1 MKNILVIG
9 LGYVGLAFSLLL
21 SDRHN
26 VTCVDIDKDKIDKL
40 NKGISPINTDEFI
53 SNVTQKRINNMR
65 FTTSLDNLEDVFD
78 IAIIATPTDYDE
90 IKDCFNV
97 ASVTSVINTL
107 KAKQIAKNIIIKSTI
122 PVGYTASFDMDNLY
136 FSPEFLKEDKAIS
149 DILYPSRIILGG
161 KKENKELLNVFIDLA
176 INKDVDTL
184 FTTSS
189 EAEAIKLFSNA
200 FLALRISFF
209 NEVDTFALE
218 KNMDTSKIIKGI
230 CLDKRIGD
238 YYNNPSFGY
247 GGYCLPKDTKQL
259 KSNFKDIPSSLIN
272 AIVDANKV
280 RKEYILKVLS
290 KTKKDQTLG
299 IYRLSM
305 KKGSDNYRNSSIND
319 IIINL
324 IKDGY
329 KVIVYEPNY
338 DNPTY
343 LDATINNDLDSF
355 KKEADII
362 IANRVDEKLSD
373 VTDKIFTRDIFSR
386 D

>member
-21 SDRHN
+21 SDKHN

-259 KSNFKDIPSSLIN
+259 KSNFKDIPSSLIT

>member
-21 SDRHN
+21 SDKHN

-40 NKGISPINTDEFI
+40 NKGISPINTIEFI
-53 SNVTQKRINNMR
+53 NNVTQKRINNIR

-97 ASVTSVINTL
+97 TSVTSVINTL

-122 PVGYTASFDMDNLY
+122 PVGYTASFNMDNLY

-272 AIVDANKV
+272 AIVDANKI

-290 KTKKDQTLG
+290 KERKDQTLG

-324 IKDGY
+324 IKNGY

-362 IANRVDEKLSD
+362 IANRVDEKLND

>member
-53 SNVTQKRINNMR
+53 SNVTQKRLKNMR
-65 FTTSLDNLEDVFD
+65 FATSLDDLEDVFD

-122 PVGYTASFDMDNLY
+122 PVGYTASFNMDNLY

-373 VTDKIFTRDIFSR
+373 VADKIFTRDIFSR

>member
-21 SDRHN
+21 SDKHN

>member
-26 VTCVDIDKDKIDKL
+26 VTCVDIDKNKIDKL

-107 KAKQIAKNIIIKSTI
+107 KAKQIAKDIIIKSTI
-122 PVGYTASFDMDNLY
+122 PVGYTASFNMDNLY

-362 IANRVDEKLSD
+362 IANRVDEKLND

>member
-21 SDRHN
+21 SDKHN

-40 NKGISPINTDEFI
+40 NKGISPINTIEFI
-53 SNVTQKRINNMR
+53 NNVTQKRINNIR

-90 IKDCFNV
+90 KKDCFNV
-97 ASVTSVINTL
+97 TSVTSVINTL

-122 PVGYTASFDMDNLY
+122 PVGYTASFNMDNLY

-176 INKDVDTL
+176 INKDVATL

-259 KSNFKDIPSSLIN
+259 KSNFKDIPSSLIT
-272 AIVDANKV
+272 AIVDANKI

-290 KTKKDQTLG
+290 KERKDQTLG

-343 LDATINNDLDSF
+343 LDATINNNLNSF

-362 IANRVDEKLSD
+362 IANRVDEKLND